1 MQADDATDHLDL
13 IAAMTGDFAESQDID
28 ATLHLGLGRIAQAL
42 GAEAASLFLR
52 AQEDPDTLVCRT
64 ARGPVEVTGLSI
76 AVAEGIVGRAVSSQQ
91 PQIVR
96 DARRDPDFLT
106 DVDAVTGFVT
116 KSILCAPIT
125 VRGETLGAI
134 ELINRRDGELF
145 TTADCRLLET
155 LASAAGLAVVNARM
169 AGALADRARLKR
181 EIELAADMQRA
192 FLPEARAH
200 GFPVHGA
207 TRPAYEAAGDFY
219 DIVERGDGATW
230 FAIADVAGKG
240 MNAAF
245 VMAETA
251 SLFRYLARHADDP
264 WAVLRAINTELHANR
279 RGGLFVTM
287 TCGVLAPD
295 RASVRLANAG
305 HMPTLL
311 VGGDA
316 AGPVERIPAEA
327 PPLGVLADLEG
338 APSAAEALS
347 LDGRALYLFSDGLS
361 EMPGE
366 TLDELGIDG
375 VAAAIRAVQA
385 GEGAAGPDGGEPPG
399 ARLARVF
406 DRIAGAH
413 AAVSDD
419 LTLLVVEPSA

>member
-1 MQADDATDHLDL
+1 MQADDATHHLDL

-42 GAEAASLFLR
+42 DAEAASLFLR
-52 AQEDPDTLVCRT
+52 AQEDPGRLVCRT

-76 AVAEGIVGRAVSSQQ
+76 AVAEGIVGRAVSTQQ

-96 DARRDPDFLT
+96 DARQDPDFLT
-106 DVDAVTGFVT
+106 DVDALTGFVT

-134 ELINRRDGELF
+134 ELINRQDGELF

-192 FLPEARAH
+192 FLPQGREQ

-207 TRPAYEAAGDFY
+207 SRPAYEAAGDFY
-219 DIVERGDGATW
+219 DIIERRDGATW

-240 MNAAF
+240 MNAAI

-264 WAVLRAINTELHANR
+264 WDVLRAINAELFANR

-311 VGGDA
+311 VRGDA
-316 AGPVERIPAEA
+316 GAAAVRMPAEA

-338 APSAAEALS
+338 APSAADALA
-347 LDGRALYLFSDGLS
+347 LEGQTLYLFSDGLS
-361 EMPGE
+361 EMPGDGV
-366 TLDELGIDG
+366 DEIGIDG
-375 VAAAIRAVQA
+375 VEAAIRAVGQTE
-385 GEGAAGPDGGEPPG
+385 GGSGQGGAAPPA
-399 ARLARVF
+399 ARLERIF
-406 DRIAGAH
+406 DRIAGAQ
-413 AAVSDD
+413 AEVTDD
-419 LTLLVVEPSA
+419 LTLLVVEPNA

>member
-1 MQADDATDHLDL
+1 MTAGAASGFSPGDVKGASRGMQADDATHHLDL

-42 GAEAASLFLR
+42 DAEAASLFLR
-52 AQEDPDTLVCRT
+52 AQEDPGTLVCRT
-64 ARGPVEVTGLSI
+64 ARGPVQVTGLSI
-76 AVAEGIVGRAVSSQQ
+76 AVAEGIVGRAVSTQRS
-91 PQIVR
+91 QIVR
-96 DARRDPDFLT
+96 DARQDPDFLT
-106 DVDAVTGFVT
+106 DVDALTGFVT

-145 TTADCRLLET
+145 TTSDCRLLET

-181 EIELAADMQRA
+181 EVELAADMQRA
-192 FLPEARAH
+192 FLPKARESD
-200 GFPVHGA
+200 FPVHGA
-207 TRPAYEAAGDFY
+207 SRPAYEAAGDFY
-219 DIVERGDGATW
+219 DILERRDGATW

-240 MNAAF
+240 MNAAI

-264 WAVLRAINTELHANR
+264 WAVLNAINAELYANR

-305 HMPTLL
+305 HMPTLM
-311 VGGDA
+311 VRGDA
-316 AGPVERIPAEA
+316 DGAGRRSRPA
-327 PPLGVLADLEG
+327 
-338 APSAAEALS
+338 
-347 LDGRALYLFSDGLS
+347 
-361 EMPGE
+361 
-366 TLDELGIDG
+366 
-375 VAAAIRAVQA
+375 
-385 GEGAAGPDGGEPPG
+385 
-399 ARLARVF
+399 
-406 DRIAGAH
+406 
-413 AAVSDD
+413 
-419 LTLLVVEPSA
+419 

>member
-1 MQADDATDHLDL
+1 MQADDATHHLDL

-28 ATLHLGLGRIAQAL
+28 ATLHLGLGRIAEAL

-52 AQEDPDTLVCRT
+52 ASEDPGTLVCRT

-76 AVAEGIVGRAVSSQQ
+76 AVAEGIVGRAVSTQQ

-96 DARRDPDFLT
+96 DARQDPDFLT
-106 DVDAVTGFVT
+106 DVDALTGFVT

-192 FLPEARAH
+192 FLPQPRAH

-264 WAVLRAINTELHANR
+264 WAVLRAINTELYANR

-311 VGGDA
+311 LGGDG
-316 AGPVERIPAEA
+316 AGRAVRMPAEA
-327 PPLGVLADLEG
+327 PPLGVLAELEG
-338 APSAAEALS
+338 APAAAEALP
-347 LDGRALYLFSDGLS
+347 LEGRALYLFSDGLS
-361 EMPGE
+361 ELPGDKVE
-366 TLDELGIDG
+366 EIGIDG
-375 VAAAIRAVQA
+375 VEDAIRAVKSA
-385 GEGAAGPDGGEPPG
+385 EGDGGPEAGGPPG
-399 ARLARVF
+399 ARLEKIF
-406 DRIAGAH
+406 DRIAGAQ
-413 AAVSDD
+413 ATVSDD